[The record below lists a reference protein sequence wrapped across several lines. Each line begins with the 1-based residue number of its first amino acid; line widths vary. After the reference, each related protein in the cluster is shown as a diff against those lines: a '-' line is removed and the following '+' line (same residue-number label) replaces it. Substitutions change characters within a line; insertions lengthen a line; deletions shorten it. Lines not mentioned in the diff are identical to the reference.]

1 MLLVKKN
8 FKDSKI
14 PCRADKGSVGYDL
27 YSYESVILPS
37 GKRII
42 IDTGISFTVPEGT
55 YGRIAPRSGLALK
68 NGIDVMAGV
77 IDRSYT
83 GPLKVILFNTD
94 SNDFKIEKGD
104 KIAQLI
110 LEKAHTTDVKIVDQ
124 LQKTTRGIGGFGST
138 GNK

>member
-8 FKDSKI
+8 FEDSKI
-14 PCRADKGSVGYDL
+14 PCRADNGSVGYDL
-27 YSYESVILPS
+27 YSYESVTLPS

-42 IDTGISFTVPEGT
+42 IDTGISFTVPDGT

-77 IDRSYT
+77 IDPSYT
-83 GPLKVILFNTD
+83 GPVKVILFNTD
-94 SNDFKIEKGD
+94 SSDFKIEKGD

-110 LEKAHTTDVKIVDQ
+110 LEKVSTPEIKIVDK
-124 LQKTTRGIGGFGST
+124 LEKTTRGTSGFGST